1 MLDASSSS
9 IAQSSPGSSVS
20 GSLVLPPQTYF
31 SIREVAQLTQVKP
44 YVIRYWE
51 TQFSAL
57 RPARRE
63 SGQRKFTQKEVD
75 TILRIKELLYDK
87 RFTIAGAKQFFKRE
101 ARIKGGAQLRL
112 DLEDTPTAS
121 QTLDSLRSVRKDLEE
136 ALKILKT

>member
-1 MLDASSSS
+1 MLDVSPS
-9 IAQSSPGSSVS
+9 I
-20 GSLVLPPQTYF
+20 LPPQTYF

-63 SGQRKFTQKEVD
+63 SGQRKFTQREVD
-75 TILRIKELLYDK
+75 TIQRIKELLYDK
-87 RFTIAGAKQFFKRE
+87 RFTIAGAKQYLKRE
-101 ARIKGGAQLRL
+101 SRRGVSQLRL

-121 QTLDSLRSVRKDLEE
+121 QTLDTLRSVRKDLED